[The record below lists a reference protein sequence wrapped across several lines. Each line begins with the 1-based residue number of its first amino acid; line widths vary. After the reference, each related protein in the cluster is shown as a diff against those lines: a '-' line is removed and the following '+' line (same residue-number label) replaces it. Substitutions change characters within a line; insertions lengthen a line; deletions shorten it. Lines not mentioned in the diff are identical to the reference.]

1 MIAYLEG
8 KFTYKSPALVHVE
21 VQGVGYEVQISLH
34 TYSAIQFLDAGKL
47 YTHLQIREDAHV
59 LYGFSGIDE
68 KELFLSLINVN
79 GIGAATARMMLSSL
93 PPDEIRQAIASG
105 NIRLLESI
113 KGIGKKTA
121 ERLLLELREKITKTQ
136 PVKTLDGVQGNRNEE
151 EALLALTTLGIGR
164 AMAEKA
170 VQKAIS
176 LNNSA
181 NVEELIKLALKNI

>member
-1 MIAYLEG
+1 MIAYLDG